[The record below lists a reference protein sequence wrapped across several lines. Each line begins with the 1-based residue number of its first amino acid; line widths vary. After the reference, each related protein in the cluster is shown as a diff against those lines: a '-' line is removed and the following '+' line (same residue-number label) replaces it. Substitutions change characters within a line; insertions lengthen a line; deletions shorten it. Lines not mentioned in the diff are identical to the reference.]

1 MWKKPQAAYI
11 KIVVIGRSGVGKT
24 SIIKTFQHLQYSTSG
39 GIPSDETDRRYPCQ
53 IDGNEIS
60 FLIQDS
66 VVGEKDQ
73 RIRALSYKDADV
85 FLLLFDI
92 SNCEGKSI
100 IPKWWVELK
109 HFCPNVP
116 VIAVA
121 SKVDLRD
128 DLAIRTLSRVRCA
141 ALAENIGALEY
152 MEVHSFDE
160 CLSGCYDAISKMSC
174 PKKTVHIKTVNVG
187 CDGVGKT
194 CWYQT
199 YVTRRFPSD
208 EDYVPTIFDGYAHNC
223 TVNGTPLSVGFWDT
237 ICGEDDEFRKLRR
250 LSYPRTDVFTLCFD
264 VADTER
270 LPMVEWWANEELRL
284 SNPDTPIILVAT
296 KTDLREGQPVT
307 VSREEGEAMAK
318 KIRAAGY
325 FEISSLKMEGDYDV
339 TIELIN
345 VRSKLERPELKLLI
359 FHDTNVVV
367 ILYSVAHRTSFMDV
381 ENIWSRDAA
390 TP

>member
-1 MWKKPQAAYI
+1 MNSLPLYGFVKDHLIILQNWIIFDHPIADLQMWKKPQAAYI

-24 SIIKTFQHLQYSTSG
+24 SMIKTFQHLQYSTSG

-128 DLAIRTLSRVRCA
+128 DLAIRTLTRVRCA
-141 ALAENIGALEY
+141 ALAQSIGALEY
-152 MEVHSFDE
+152 IEVHSFDE
-160 CLSGCYDAISKMSC
+160 
-174 PKKTVHIKTVNVG
+174 
-187 CDGVGKT
+187 
-194 CWYQT
+194 
-199 YVTRRFPSD
+199 
-208 EDYVPTIFDGYAHNC
+208 
-223 TVNGTPLSVGFWDT
+223 LSVQKAFQEACKAGFQFHT
-237 ICGEDDEFRKLRR
+237 SKSQNREK
-250 LSYPRTDVFTLCFD
+250 LCF
-264 VADTER
+264 V
-270 LPMVEWWANEELRL
+270 L
-284 SNPDTPIILVAT
+284 
-296 KTDLREGQPVT
+296 
-307 VSREEGEAMAK
+307 
-318 KIRAAGY
+318 
-325 FEISSLKMEGDYDV
+325 
-339 TIELIN
+339 
-345 VRSKLERPELKLLI
+345 
-359 FHDTNVVV
+359 
-367 ILYSVAHRTSFMDV
+367 
-381 ENIWSRDAA
+381 
-390 TP
+390 